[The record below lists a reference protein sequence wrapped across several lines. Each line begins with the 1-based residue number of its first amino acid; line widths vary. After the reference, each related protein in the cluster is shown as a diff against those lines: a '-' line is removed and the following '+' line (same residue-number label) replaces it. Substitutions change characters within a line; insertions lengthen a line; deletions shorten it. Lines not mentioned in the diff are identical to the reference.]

1 MRNIKQLAL
10 AAVILSI
17 ILISPAIRADSE
29 ETFTGE
35 IADSQCALN
44 VHSLD
49 RSHKIMIK
57 MGTAGKTAADC
68 SRYCVTQHSGKYV
81 LQTKTDVYKLD
92 NQKLAEKSAGL
103 KVKIIG
109 TLDSKTN
116 IIQIRTIDPLP
127 SQ

>member
-1 MRNIKQLAL
+1 MRNIKQFVLGS
-10 AAVILSI
+10 VILSI

-57 MGTAGKTAADC
+57 MGSAGKNAADC

-103 KVKIIG
+103 KVKITG
-109 TLDSKTN
+109 VLDPKTN
-116 IIQIRTIDPLP
+116 IIEVRTIDPIP
-127 SQ
+127 PQ